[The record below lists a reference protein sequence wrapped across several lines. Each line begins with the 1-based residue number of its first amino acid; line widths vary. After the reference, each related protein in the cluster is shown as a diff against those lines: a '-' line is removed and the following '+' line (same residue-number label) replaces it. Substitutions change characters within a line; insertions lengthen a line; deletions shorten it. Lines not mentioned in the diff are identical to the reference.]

1 MAISKFEQ
9 VSVNNLT
16 FGVNAFGEYT
26 TTTTLWFLGRPLVAE
41 VKNSVAITERYR
53 IYSDLITFKF
63 NYTPNMRTIIDNQD
77 KHSITYRGNEW
88 RITDAIENND
98 KMSVM
103 LMCYRSDP
111 ETKA

>member
-1 MAISKFEQ
+1 MAISRYEQ

-26 TTTTLWFLGRPLVAE
+26 TTTVVWFLGRPLVAE
-41 VKNSVAITERYR
+41 VRNSVAITERYR

-63 NYTPNMRTIIDNQD
+63 SNTPNMKIIADAQNNY
-77 KHSITYRGNEW
+77 SITYRGNEW
-88 RITDAIENND
+88 RITDVIENND